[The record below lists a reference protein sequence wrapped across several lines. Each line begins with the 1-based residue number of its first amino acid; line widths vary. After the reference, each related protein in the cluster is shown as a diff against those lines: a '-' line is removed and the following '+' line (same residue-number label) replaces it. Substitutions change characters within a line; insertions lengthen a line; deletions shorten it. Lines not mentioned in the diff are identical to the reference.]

1 MTTMRKRI
9 ILISIIVVLLVGPML
24 GRAMMYTVDERELA
38 VVLQFG
44 GPVASRSDP
53 GLYFKTPFVQEV
65 RRLPKTYQFWSGE
78 TEVLADLSTDDQM
91 KVEVTPWAVWRITE
105 PEEFVRVLR
114 TVENGE
120 KRIKEFVRS
129 AVRDVVASHDLV
141 EAVRSTN
148 HLTEEYEKKKKI
160 ADRFLRDQ
168 SIDVPNSVVSPDP
181 ASVDEQRSEKPVP
194 IQLGRPAIVA
204 KIKKL
209 VQEKLAEE
217 VAAGAEGEIFGGRGI
232 ELVDLGIARI
242 DFVSRVRDAAFE
254 RQIASMQAIAKANV
268 AQGEL
273 RRDEMIFQAEA
284 QAEEI
289 LGRGQ
294 EAANKTRG
302 DVDAEI
308 TRKFAVAIRDAGEFY
323 RFIRSLEAYKKAT
336 ASRTHLILTT
346 DSEFFKFLQSSGEAV
361 PVERGAG
368 VGDPSGRP
376 PLGN

>member
-1 MTTMRKRI
+1 MTIKRQRI
-9 ILISIIVVLLVGPML
+9 ILISIVAVLLVAPML
-24 GRAMMYTVDERELA
+24 GRALMYTVDERELA

-44 GPVASRSDP
+44 DPVASRSDP

-78 TEVLADLSTDDQM
+78 AEVLANLSTNDNM

-129 AVRDVVASHDLV
+129 AVRDVIASHDLV

-148 HLTEEYEKKKKI
+148 HLTEEYDEKKKV
-160 ADRFLRDQ
+160 ADGLPRGP

-181 ASVDEQRSEKPVP
+181 ALFGEQRSEKPVP

-204 KIKKL
+204 KIKEL

-217 VAAGAEGEIFGGRGI
+217 VAAGAEGEISGGRGI

-242 DFVSRVRDAAFE
+242 EFVPTVRDAAFE

-289 LGRGQ
+289 RGQ
-294 EAANKTRG
+294 GQEEALKTRG

-308 TRKFAVAIRDAGEFY
+308 TRKFAAAIREAGEFY
-323 RFIRSLEAYKKAT
+323 RFSRALEAYKEAT

-346 DSEFFKFLQSSGEAV
+346 DSEFFKLLETSGTGDAV
-361 PVERGAG
+361 PVTP
-368 VGDPSGRP
+368 VRP
-376 PLGN
+376 GTGLGNP